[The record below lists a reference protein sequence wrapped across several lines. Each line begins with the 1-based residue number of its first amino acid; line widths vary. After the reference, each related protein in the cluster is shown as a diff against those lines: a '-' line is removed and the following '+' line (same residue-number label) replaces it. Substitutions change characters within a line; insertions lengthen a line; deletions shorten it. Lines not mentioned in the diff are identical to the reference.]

1 MSKRVKYVIGG
12 VVVLLAIGGF
22 AAFRPD
28 TLFTNNTVN
37 DTLDPRVAAA
47 LQATSTPPASSTTDV
62 PAPSTPTTATGEP
75 TPTSSIPPAPTT
87 LPQPAVVS
95 SGEWTSIEHET
106 SGTVA
111 VVADGSISTL
121 VLADLATSNGPDLA
135 VYLSPLGPEAG
146 GDYTAGAVRLGP
158 LKGNLGT
165 QTYELPTGTDVTRFS
180 SVVIWCDRFSVGFG
194 VAGLEPA

>member
-12 VVVLLAIGGF
+12 VVVLAAIGGF

-28 TLFTNNTVN
+28 TLFTDNTVN
-37 DTLDPRVAAA
+37 ETLDPRVAAA
-47 LQATSTPPASSTTDV
+47 LGARSTTSVSPTTEV
-62 PAPSTPTTATGEP
+62 PALSTATTAAAEP
-75 TPTSSIPPAPTT
+75 TQPAPTT

-95 SGEWTSIEHET
+95 RGEWTSIEHET

-111 VVADGSISTL
+111 VIADGPISTL
-121 VLADLATSNGPDLA
+121 VLTDLATSNGPDLA
-135 VYLSPLGPEAG
+135 VYLSPLGPGAG

-180 SVVIWCDRFSVGFG
+180 SVVIWCDRFSAGFG
-194 VAGLEPA
+194 VAGLTPA